1 MKNTKI
7 IPGIRAFLEKAVE
20 LVTMA
25 LFLWLLFVGIY
36 AFYDAQNVNDSGK
49 LDEQIIEVA
58 TRAGVTGDSDN
69 FSLTELQK
77 INSEIVGWVRLDD
90 TAIDYPVVQAKNNDK
105 YLARDYKGDYATAGT
120 PFVDYRNN
128 KIADAFTVIYG
139 HRMKDSIMFSDIT
152 RFSEK
157 WYYDRHQTGTLYT
170 DQGKYKL
177 EVLGFA
183 VLNLGETDI
192 YNINTY
198 KGNAAAAYNTF
209 KRDAMYMD
217 ANADQKAVG
226 AKLILL
232 STCDKDARHKRDV
245 LLLRAVK

>member
-1 MKNTKI
+1 MKNAKVA
-7 IPGIRAFLEKAVE
+7 PAIRTFLEKAVE

-25 LFLWLLFVGIY
+25 LFLGLLFVGIY

-49 LDEQIIEVA
+49 LDDEIVEVA
-58 TRAGVTGDSDN
+58 ARAGITSESDN
-69 FSLTELQK
+69 FSLDELK
-77 INSEIVGWVRLDD
+77 EINPEIVGWLKLDD

-128 KIADAFTVIYG
+128 KVTDAFTVIYG

-152 RFSEK
+152 RFAEK
-157 WYYDRHQTGTLYT
+157 WYFDRHQTGTLYT
-170 DQGKYKL
+170 EQGKYKL

-198 KGNAAAAYNTF
+198 KGNAPAAYNTL
-209 KRDAMYMD
+209 KRDLTHIISD
-217 ANADQKAVG
+217 VDQKATG